1 LIKITPL
8 ASESL
13 GVRSLAVFVETPD
26 IKILLDAGVA
36 LAPRFGKLPHPL
48 EYGALK
54 EARERIRKHAQKA
67 DLITITH
74 YHFDHYT
81 QTWDEVEPKFTW
93 SSYHEA
99 EQIYANKQICA
110 KHIQNMIN
118 YSQRKRGYVFSKVAK
133 KFVDKIEYIDTAKL
147 EFGSTK
153 IQFSKPLP
161 HGEDGTPLGYVLAL
175 TIHHDNDTMLF
186 GSDIQG
192 PISDQCMQYI
202 LKQKPSVMAVSGP
215 PTYLAGTKVNDV
227 AINNG
232 LKNLFTLTKTIK
244 HIIVDHHLLRE
255 LKSLDVVNELKQHAE
270 KHGNKVST
278 YAEYLGQKN
287 NLLEAMR
294 EELYQRYPPDQEFE
308 KWSRRVQQK
317 QTSEI
322 PPL

>member
-26 IKILLDAGVA
+26 IKILMDAGA
-36 LAPRFGKLPHPL
+36 SLAPRFGKLPHPL
-48 EYGALK
+48 EYRELK
-54 EARERIRKHAQKA
+54 EARERIKKFAQKA

-81 QTWDEVEPKFTW
+81 QTWDTVEPKFTW

-99 EQIYANKQICA
+99 EQIYASKQVCA
-110 KHIQNMIN
+110 KHIEKMIN

-133 KFVDKIEYIDTAKL
+133 KFTDKIEYIDAANL

-153 IQFSKPLP
+153 VQFSKPLP

-175 TIHHDNDTMLF
+175 TIRHDDDTALF

-202 LKQKPSVMAVSGP
+202 LKQKPTVMIVSGP
-215 PTYLAGTKVNDV
+215 PTYLAGTKVNGI
-227 AINNG
+227 AIENG
-232 LKNLFTLTKTIK
+232 IKNLFALTKTIK
-244 HIIVDHHLLRE
+244 HIIVDHHLLRD
-255 LKSLDVVNELKQHAE
+255 LNSMNIVNELKQHAE
-270 KHGNKVST
+270 KYGHKVST
-278 YAEYLGQKN
+278 FAEYLGQKN

-308 KWSRRVQQK
+308 KWTRLVQQR
-317 QTSEI
+317 QTKEL